1 MRRYVLGRNQVVER
15 VTYESLPQIA
25 GPYVH
30 ATKHNKTLYISGLTA
45 YGTDAQPLNLIEQTK
60 EVLYQITDVLR
71 LENRLKSDLVKLT
84 IFVRDISML
93 ASIRELLFNF
103 YEGHLPAC
111 SLVEVSKLIHP
122 DLQVEIEAVVA
133 L

>member
-1 MRRYVLGRNQVVER
+1 MVER
-15 VTYESLPQIA
+15 VTYESLPQIT

-45 YGTDAQPLNLIEQTK
+45 YGTDAQLLNLTEQTK
-60 EVLYQITDVLR
+60 EVLYQITEVLR
-71 LENRLKSDLVKLT
+71 LENRLKSDLVRLT

>member
-1 MRRYVLGRNQVVER
+1 MQQNTTKRYIYLGLQ
-15 VTYESLPQIA
+15 
-25 GPYVH
+25 
-30 ATKHNKTLYISGLTA
+30 LTA
-45 YGTDAQPLNLIEQTK
+45 YGTDAQLLNLTEQTK
-60 EVLYQITDVLR
+60 EVLYQITEVLR
-71 LENRLKSDLVKLT
+71 LENRLKSDLVRLT